1 MGTARIAE
9 AILRDEQ
16 AVIPIGS
23 FNPKYG
29 VTLAVASVLSRHG
42 LSQIFEPEMSE
53 EERQGL
59 QRSADILRNAVA
71 RTTQG
76 LPWVERQIRRQDAIR
91 SFYE

>member
-42 LSQIFEPEMSE
+42 LSQIFEPPMSE
-53 EERQGL
+53 EERQGPSA
-59 QRSADILRNAVA
+59 QRRNPAECSGSNDSSV
-71 RTTQG
+71 RTPFG
-76 LPWVERQIRRQDAIR
+76 
-91 SFYE
+91 S